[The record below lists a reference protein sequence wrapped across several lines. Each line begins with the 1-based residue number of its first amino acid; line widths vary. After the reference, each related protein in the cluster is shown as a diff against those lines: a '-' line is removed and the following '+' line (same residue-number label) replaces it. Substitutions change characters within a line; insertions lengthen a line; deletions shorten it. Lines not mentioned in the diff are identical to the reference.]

1 MKYFNIKLLGKNNL
15 YFIKYA
21 EDRRVEFDKV
31 CKLDKVISDSII
43 DNNISSFGYMI
54 FHGMYHAIGMI
65 KIDVEDC
72 LNVKI
77 TYLDNVDENTR
88 KIYNEDIYISL
99 CRLCPFYK
107 YITINGHKLEN
118 KFNSINDL
126 LVDEV
131 VQLYD
136 SLTSKNIPFDES
148 YVNNNYVESNVSKK
162 NLNKRVYKDLF
173 IEVDKLSLDNI
184 ISNHNRSN
192 VSFNYDG
199 DVSFETLGSSKNG
212 NYSLS
217 TNYNVDQSYL
227 NISCI
232 RNNGIETEI
241 IDINETEDMLSY
253 SVNNTK
259 VIENKKNG
267 SCKYIT
273 SKTCDDN
280 KRLNFELE
288 ISSDKKVNYCYL
300 DINLLKNLN
309 YKIKGSYVLRIK
321 DNKFVLYYNFRKG
334 TKEEILSLVVDHEI
348 TIDDLYLLI
357 ERALLEIAKKEHLTN
372 VEIKLEEFGLLKD
385 KINDFIKSLIGRLPL
400 KVLDEMISK
409 NSKNINKQKKL

>member
-15 YFIKYA
+15 YFIKYT

-131 VQLYD
+131 VQFYD

-148 YVNNNYVESNVSKK
+148 YVNNNYVESNVIKK
-162 NLNKRVYKDLF
+162 NPNKRVYKDLF
-173 IEVDKLSLDNI
+173 IEIDKLHWEDLKMVI
-184 ISNHNRSN
+184 IH
-192 VSFNYDG
+192 
-199 DVSFETLGSSKNG
+199 
-212 NYSLS
+212 
-217 TNYNVDQSYL
+217 
-227 NISCI
+227 
-232 RNNGIETEI
+232 
-241 IDINETEDMLSY
+241 
-253 SVNNTK
+253 
-259 VIENKKNG
+259 
-267 SCKYIT
+267 
-273 SKTCDDN
+273 
-280 KRLNFELE
+280 
-288 ISSDKKVNYCYL
+288 
-300 DINLLKNLN
+300 
-309 YKIKGSYVLRIK
+309 
-321 DNKFVLYYNFRKG
+321 
-334 TKEEILSLVVDHEI
+334 
-348 TIDDLYLLI
+348 
-357 ERALLEIAKKEHLTN
+357 
-372 VEIKLEEFGLLKD
+372 
-385 KINDFIKSLIGRLPL
+385 
-400 KVLDEMISK
+400 
-409 NSKNINKQKKL
+409 